1 MVFPTTIDAS
11 CDGFEHFFSHHFF
24 QTAHMNSDKP
34 NKQTKPKKKL
44 AQSNPPNNTTKLSM

>member
-1 MVFPTTIDAS
+1 MVFPPTIDAS

-34 NKQTKPKKKL
+34 DKPNQTKEETRSVKPPK
-44 AQSNPPNNTTKLSM
+44 